1 MHKNKKATWCDQP
14 QRRDTSEQTEDAATT
29 NEKQSN
35 KAFRLY
41 LWSMLDNTA
50 LSFSFVFVSPA
61 RPQLSDSSLSSLSHP
76 SPFKP
81 SARPSTPWT
90 GRRSGATL
98 SPSSAS
104 SGTTTCRRRFTA
116 SRSLAPS
123 GTPTNRSRGSC
134 GWSTRTLAKVGQS
147 HQSLPHPQAASPLK
161 KSHYISA

>member
-1 MHKNKKATWCDQP
+1 MLRQQMKKL
-14 QRRDTSEQTEDAATT
+14 T
-29 NEKQSN
+29 NN
-35 KAFRLY
+35 AIKALVVVYAGLHSSVFL
-41 LWSMLDNTA
+41 
-50 LSFSFVFVSPA
+50 FCFVFVSPA
-61 RPQLSDSSLSSLSHP
+61 RPQLSDSSLSFPSLTRP
-76 SPFKP
+76 LQP
-81 SARPSTPWT
+81 SARPSIPWT

-104 SGTTTCRRRFTA
+104 SGTTTCRRRFTV

-147 HQSLPHPQAASPLK
+147 HQSLPHEAASPLK